1 MGFEFISD
9 QPEKKL
15 VDSTTTLSVNEPT
28 IVEEDLTQSVLSE
41 DEERELALE
50 FVLEHNLYTKF
61 MLWCGLQ
68 DQLKKLADSIN

>member
-1 MGFEFISD
+1 M
-9 QPEKKL
+9 P
-15 VDSTTTLSVNEPT
+15 
-28 IVEEDLTQSVLSE
+28 EED
-41 DEERELALE
+41 ERRLALE

>member
-50 FVLEHNLYTKF
+50 FVLEHNLYQKF